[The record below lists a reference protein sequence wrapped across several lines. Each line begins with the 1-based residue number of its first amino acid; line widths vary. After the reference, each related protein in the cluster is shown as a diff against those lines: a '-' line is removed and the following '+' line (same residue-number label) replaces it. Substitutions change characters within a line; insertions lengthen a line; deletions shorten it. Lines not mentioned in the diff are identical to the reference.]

1 MAKGDDAVAKKKNK
15 ERRKKMQKEGS
26 SVSARVASII
36 AAKKRRLSG
45 KRRMC
50 QGMCFSLPTLDDP
63 FNDRNGK
70 LEFQKKETKNKPSA
84 RKNEKAFVKGKMKG
98 IENDKAMSM
107 GSEIRKSLISNNN
120 LGIDQEKAKVQMN
133 GKAGRGRQR
142 QARENMD
149 CPSKFL
155 MYSLNEIEKALR
167 HEGTYNDDEDE
178 SLFVSPWGVEFLK
191 CYSTGKDILET
202 SGSSCTTEQIAWVVS
217 MAADIIVRKEEEDLS
232 VPSPSFLF
240 LVPSQEEA
248 VKVRMVCKPLKAL
261 GIHTVSVHPG
271 SSIDHQIHGLA
282 SCEPEFLVSTPDR
295 LLELVSLKAIDISG
309 VSFLVVD
316 GVESLYNGG
325 CLNALKSIRQS
336 ISGSLRT
343 VVFNNFFSGACVP
356 VLQNLLLGSICRLSI
371 DQSIPI
377 QSACIVQ
384 TINLCTSE
392 EERVLK
398 SIQVLNDARGSQL
411 CSQPLKVLYVVGNDN
426 SSFNLVKM
434 LEINGYTVSVES
446 NRSISND
453 DNSLDT
459 NIRMKPVVSV
469 INVERIST
477 TNLAFYET
485 VILPN
490 FVPSI
495 DNYVQILTR
504 MARHSIKGNFH
515 SFLTKEDALI
525 ARPLMGILEQCGQA
539 VPEALRNLHLTSSVP
554 ES

>member
-1 MAKGDDAVAKKKNK
+1 MAKGDDALAKKKNK
-15 ERRKKMQKEGS
+15 ERRKKMRKEGS

-45 KRRMC
+45 RRSMC
-50 QGMCFSLPTLDDP
+50 QGMCFSLPSPDDP

-70 LEFQKKETKNKPSA
+70 LEFQTKKSKKKPLA

-98 IENDKAMSM
+98 TENEKAMSV
-107 GSEIRKSLISNNN
+107 GSENKKSLISNNN
-120 LGIDQEKAKVQMN
+120 SGTGQEKAEVQMN
-133 GKAGRGRQR
+133 GKVGRGRQR
-142 QARENMD
+142 QARENVD

-167 HEGTYNDDEDE
+167 HEGNDEEEDE

-191 CYSTGKDILET
+191 CYSTGKDILES
-202 SGSSCTTEQIAWVVS
+202 SGTSCTTEQIAWIVS
-217 MAADIIVRKEEEDLS
+217 MAADIIVRREEEDLS
-232 VPSPSFLF
+232 VPTPSFLF

-248 VKVRMVCKPLKAL
+248 AKVRLVCKPLKAL
-261 GIHTVSVHPG
+261 GIHTVSIHPG

-309 VSFLVVD
+309 VSFMAVD

-336 ISGSLRT
+336 ISGNLRT
-343 VVFNNFFSGACVP
+343 VVFNNFLSGACVP

-371 DQSIPI
+371 DQSIPS

-384 TINLCTSE
+384 TIHLCTSE
-392 EERVLK
+392 EERLLK
-398 SIQVLNDARGSQL
+398 SIQVLDHACDSQL

-426 SSFNLVKM
+426 NSFNLVKM

-446 NRSISND
+446 NRNISDD

-459 NIRMKPVVSV
+459 NIKMKPVVSV
-469 INVERIST
+469 INLEHIST
-477 TNLAFYET
+477 TDLAFYET

-495 DNYVQILTR
+495 DNYVQVLTR
-504 MARHSIKGNFH
+504 MARHSINGNFH
-515 SFLTKEDALI
+515 SFLTKEDVPI
-525 ARPLMGILEQCGQA
+525 ARSLWGILEQCGQA
-539 VPEALRNLHLTSSVP
+539 VPETLRNLHLT
-554 ES
+554 

>member
-1 MAKGDDAVAKKKNK
+1 MAKGDDALAKKKNK
-15 ERRKKMQKEGS
+15 DRRKKMRKEGS

-36 AAKKRRLSG
+36 AAKKRRISG
-45 KRRMC
+45 RRSMC
-50 QGMCFSLPTLDDP
+50 QGMCFSLPSPDDP

-70 LEFQKKETKNKPSA
+70 LEFQTKKSKKKPLA

-98 IENDKAMSM
+98 TENEKAMSV
-107 GSEIRKSLISNNN
+107 GSENKKSLISNNN
-120 LGIDQEKAKVQMN
+120 SGTGQEKAEVQMN
-133 GKAGRGRQR
+133 GKVGRGRQR
-142 QARENMD
+142 QARENVD

-167 HEGTYNDDEDE
+167 HEGNEEEEDE

-191 CYSTGKDILET
+191 CYSTGKDILES
-202 SGSSCTTEQIAWVVS
+202 SGTSCTTEQIAWIVS
-217 MAADIIVRKEEEDLS
+217 MAADIIVRREEEDLS
-232 VPSPSFLF
+232 VPTPSFLF

-248 VKVRMVCKPLKAL
+248 AKVRLVCKPLKAL
-261 GIHTVSVHPG
+261 GIHAVSIHPG
-271 SSIDHQIHGLA
+271 SSIDHQIQGLA

-309 VSFLVVD
+309 VSFMAVD

-336 ISGSLRT
+336 ISGNLRT
-343 VVFNNFFSGACVP
+343 VVFNNFLSGACVP

-371 DQSIPI
+371 DQSIPS

-384 TINLCTSE
+384 TIHLCTSE
-392 EERVLK
+392 EERLLK
-398 SIQVLNDARGSQL
+398 SIQVLDHACDSLL

-426 SSFNLVKM
+426 NSFNLVKM

-446 NRSISND
+446 NRNISD
-453 DNSLDT
+453 DDDSLDT
-459 NIRMKPVVSV
+459 NTKMKPVVSV
-469 INVERIST
+469 INLEHISS

-495 DNYVQILTR
+495 DNYVQVLTR
-504 MARHSIKGNFH
+504 MARHSINGNLH
-515 SFLTKEDALI
+515 SFLTKEDAPI
-525 ARPLMGILEQCGQA
+525 ARSLTGILEQCGQA
-539 VPEALRNLHLTSSVP
+539 VPRDLKKLASHIIRP
-554 ES
+554 

>member
-1 MAKGDDAVAKKKNK
+1 MAKGDDALAKKKNK
-15 ERRKKMQKEGS
+15 ERRKKMRKEGS

-45 KRRMC
+45 RRSMC
-50 QGMCFSLPTLDDP
+50 QGMCFSLPSPDDP

-70 LEFQKKETKNKPSA
+70 LEFQTKKSKKKPLA
-84 RKNEKAFVKGKMKG
+84 GKNEKAFVKGKMKG
-98 IENDKAMSM
+98 TENEKAMSV
-107 GSEIRKSLISNNN
+107 GSGNKKSLISNNN
-120 LGIDQEKAKVQMN
+120 SGTGQEKADVQMN
-133 GKAGRGRQR
+133 GKVGRGRQR
-142 QARENMD
+142 QARENVD

-167 HEGTYNDDEDE
+167 HEGNDEEEDE

-191 CYSTGKDILET
+191 CYSTGKDILEST
-202 SGSSCTTEQIAWVVS
+202 GTSCTTEQIAWIVS
-217 MAADIIVRKEEEDLS
+217 MAADIIVRREEEDLS
-232 VPSPSFLF
+232 VPTPSFLF

-248 VKVRMVCKPLKAL
+248 AKVRLVCKPLKAL
-261 GIHTVSVHPG
+261 GIHTVSIHPG

-309 VSFLVVD
+309 VSFMAVD

-336 ISGSLRT
+336 ISGNLRT
-343 VVFNNFFSGACVP
+343 VVFNNFLSGACVP
-356 VLQNLLLGSICRLSI
+356 VLQNILLGSICRLSI
-371 DQSIPI
+371 DQSIPS

-384 TINLCTSE
+384 TIHLCTSE
-392 EERVLK
+392 EERLLK
-398 SIQVLNDARGSQL
+398 SIQVLDRACDSQL

-446 NRSISND
+446 NRNISDD

-459 NIRMKPVVSV
+459 NIKMKPVVSV
-469 INVERIST
+469 INLEHIST
-477 TNLAFYET
+477 TDLAFYET

-495 DNYVQILTR
+495 DNYVQVLTR
-504 MARHSIKGNFH
+504 MARHSINGNFH
-515 SFLTKEDALI
+515 SFLTKEDAPI
-525 ARPLMGILEQCGQA
+525 ARSLMGILEQCGQA
-539 VPEALRNLHLTSSVP
+539 VPETLRNLHLT
-554 ES
+554 